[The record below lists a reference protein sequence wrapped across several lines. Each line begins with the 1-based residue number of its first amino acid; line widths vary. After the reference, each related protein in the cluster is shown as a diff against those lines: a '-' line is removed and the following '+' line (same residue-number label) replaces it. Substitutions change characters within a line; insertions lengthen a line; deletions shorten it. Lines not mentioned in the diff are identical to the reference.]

1 MIICGSSVL
10 VKSSGLNVAEVD
22 ASHLE
27 KKWVEFLFVVMES
40 IVPQLF
46 FFFLWTKISYV
57 DSESLTGLIKSF
69 AHICYKIKYL
79 KFDLT
84 LSISNPSFALQI

>member
-46 FFFLWTKISYV
+46 FFFM
-57 DSESLTGLIKSF
+57 
-69 AHICYKIKYL
+69 
-79 KFDLT
+79 
-84 LSISNPSFALQI
+84 N